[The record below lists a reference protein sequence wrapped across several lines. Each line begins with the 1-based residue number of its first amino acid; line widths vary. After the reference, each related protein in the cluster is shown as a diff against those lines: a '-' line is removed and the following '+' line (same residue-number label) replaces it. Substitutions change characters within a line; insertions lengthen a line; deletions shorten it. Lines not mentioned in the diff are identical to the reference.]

1 MKQGN
6 QLLASMFLGYPHC
19 YPEMGEW
26 ICRFINLMQGEH
38 LRLKNQWSKLLSKSS
53 TVLSCEVWFI
63 SLGPKV
69 TGPGEGSVFCYDIL
83 ASTTLDLLSS
93 CYYCAF
99 AVSASSGLFNVE
111 VNMQFCLVIT
121 DKIL

>member
-38 LRLKNQWSKLLSKSS
+38 LGLKISGLNCFLRAVQCCLARSGSYLLTQKLLAQGRVASFV
-53 TVLSCEVWFI
+53 TTFWQAPHLIYYIPVTIVLLLLV
-63 SLGPKV
+63 
-69 TGPGEGSVFCYDIL
+69 L
-83 ASTTLDLLSS
+83 AVGYL
-93 CYYCAF
+93 
-99 AVSASSGLFNVE
+99 
-111 VNMQFCLVIT
+111 M
-121 DKIL
+121 